1 MSMKDFLAV
10 TLSKCFDDKIITW
23 VCEAHLAPIKSHILL
38 KLQINIKVIPTRVL
52 GPPQSIEID

>member
-1 MSMKDFLAV
+1 MKDFLAV
-10 TLSKCFDDKIITW
+10 ILPKCFDDNIITC
-23 VCEAHLAPIKSHILL
+23 VREAHLAPIKSLILL

>member
-1 MSMKDFLAV
+1 MKDFLAV
-10 TLSKCFDDKIITW
+10 TLSKCFDDNIITW

-38 KLQINIKVIPTRVL
+38 KLQINIKMIQPGFL